1 MLVFRSGDVLFL
13 KGDFSFE
20 KKVLLRL
27 HQIEL
32 TSDPFGPSTIK
43 GIVPVSGF
51 CPRSPRRVMYRFT
64 ERGTLTGEDQYL
76 QDSG

>member
-32 TSDPFGPSTIK
+32 TSDVRKKIQ
-43 GIVPVSGF
+43 
-51 CPRSPRRVMYRFT
+51 
-64 ERGTLTGEDQYL
+64 LL
-76 QDSG
+76 DSILFANSCEQREGY